1 MAIDLSS
8 LPDDVN
14 LLKAMVL
21 AVSAERDSISAQIE
35 HMKLVITKL
44 QREIYGQSSERMRR
58 HIEQMELQLEEL
70 EALKAERQHTLPTA
84 SEQEVRRPVR
94 KPLPDH
100 LPREVITYAP
110 ACSCPDCGGAMKH
123 LGDDIAEMLER
134 VPETFKVIR
143 YVRPKFACASCE
155 KIVQEAAPSRPIARG
170 IAGPALLAHIAMSKY
185 GDHLPLYR
193 QSEIYERQGVDLSR
207 STLADMVGQINT
219 LVAPLVDALGTYVK
233 AADKVHADDT
243 PVPVLEPGRGSTKTG
258 RLWTYVRDDRPA
270 GSALPPA
277 VWFQYAPDRKGER
290 PQQHL
295 KDFSGILQADAYGG
309 FNAIYATGRVV
320 EAACWAHARRGFV
333 DFYKAK
339 HSLVAKEAIDRI
351 GTLYEIEREIR
362 GKPVEERK
370 QIRQARAGPL
380 LAELKT
386 WLEETLIRTSKKS
399 ELAKAI
405 QYTLT
410 LWEALTRYRDDGRIE
425 IDNNAA
431 ERALRCVA
439 LGRKNYLFAGSDIG
453 GERAAA
459 FYSLIGTAKLNGI
472 DPERYL
478 TEVLARI
485 ADHPINRIEEL
496 LPWAVA
502 AGWQVEP
509 VPLAA

>member
-1 MAIDLSS
+1 
-8 LPDDVN
+8 
-14 LLKAMVL
+14 
-21 AVSAERDSISAQIE
+21 
-35 HMKLVITKL
+35 
-44 QREIYGQSSERMRR
+44 MRR

-70 EALKAERQHTLPTA
+70 EALRAERQRSLPEPPE
-84 SEQEVRRPVR
+84 SERRRAVR

-100 LPREVITYAP
+100 LPREIITYTP
-110 ACSCPDCGGAMKH
+110 ACSCPDCGGAMKQI
-123 LGDDIAEMLER
+123 GEDVAEMLER
-134 VPETFKVIR
+134 VPETFKVVR
-143 YVRPKFACASCE
+143 HVRPKFACSACE
-155 KIVQEAAPSRPIARG
+155 KIVQHAAPSRPIARG

-185 GDHLPLYR
+185 GDHIPLYR
-193 QSEIYERQGVDLSR
+193 QSDIYGRQGVDLSR
-207 STLADMVGQINT
+207 STMADMVGQINN
-219 LVAPLVDALGTYVK
+219 LVAPLVDALGAYVK
-233 AADKVHADDT
+233 AADKIHADDT
-243 PVPVLEPGRGSTKTG
+243 PLPVLDPQRSSTKTG

-277 VWFQYAPDRKGER
+277 VWFQYAPDRLGER

-295 KDFSGILQADAYGG
+295 RDFRGILQADAYGG

-333 DFYKAK
+333 DFYKSK
-339 HSLVAKEAIDRI
+339 HSPVARQAIDRI
-351 GTLYEIEREIR
+351 GELYEIEREIR
-362 GKPVEERK
+362 GKPAEERK

-380 LAELKT
+380 LADLKI
-386 WLEETLIRTSKKS
+386 WLEETLVRGSKKS
-399 ELAKAI
+399 ELATAI

-439 LGRKNYLFAGSDIG
+439 IGRKNYLFAGSDIG

-496 LPWAVA
+496 LPWVVS
-502 AGWQVEP
+502 AGWRAET
-509 VPLAA
+509 VPIAA